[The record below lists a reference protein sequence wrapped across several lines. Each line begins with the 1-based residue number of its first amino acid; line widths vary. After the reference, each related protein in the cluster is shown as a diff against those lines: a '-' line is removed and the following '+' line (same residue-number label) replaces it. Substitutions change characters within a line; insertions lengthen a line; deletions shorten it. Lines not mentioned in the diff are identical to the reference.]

1 MMFVATLLVIPLL
14 VLIRPSGG
22 GAVDAGH
29 AAMD

>member
-1 MMFVATLLVIPLL
+1 MFVATLLVIPLL